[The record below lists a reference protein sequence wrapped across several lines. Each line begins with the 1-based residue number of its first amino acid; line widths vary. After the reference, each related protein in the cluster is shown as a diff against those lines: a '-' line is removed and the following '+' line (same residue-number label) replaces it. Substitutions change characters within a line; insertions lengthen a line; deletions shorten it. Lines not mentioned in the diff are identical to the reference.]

1 MADRRGNAMRRTH
14 DMGGDTDAGPIDRS
28 QHEMEDWEALSDALN
43 QVLGVKGIKRTDET
57 RRARED
63 MDSDEYLSLSYYE
76 RWTASLETILVEK
89 GFLTREEIDR
99 KVRELEEQW
108 GGP

>member
-1 MADRRGNAMRRTH
+1 MRRTH
-14 DMGGDTDAGPIDRS
+14 DMGGAPEAGPIDRS
-28 QHEMEDWEALSDALN
+28 QHQMDDWEILADALN
-43 QVLGVKGIKRTDET
+43 QVLGVKGVKRTDET

-63 MDSDEYLSLSYYE
+63 MDSEEYLSLSYYE

-99 KVRELEEQW
+99 KVEELEQQW
-108 GGP
+108 GEP